1 MVCVVFIWHEVALSL
16 HIAALLCLLSCLKT
30 PCDILGPHIPIALLV
45 NAQGECVFF
54 FRLMLR
60 CGIKRGRIKDDVELK
75 QLQQFWA
82 FAGDANFSPP
92 LGQQEAAMLQQL
104 GSIR

>member
-1 MVCVVFIWHEVALSL
+1 MLYVGAQHTIFFEV
-16 HIAALLCLLSCLKT
+16 
-30 PCDILGPHIPIALLV
+30 D
-45 NAQGECVFF
+45 AQGDSVFL

-60 CGIKRGRIKDDVELK
+60 CSIKRGRIKDDVELK

-82 FAGDANFSPP
+82 FAGDADFSPP

>member
-16 HIAALLCLLSCLKT
+16 HIAASLCLLSCLKT

-60 CGIKRGRIKDDVELK
+60 RGIKRGRIKDDVELK